1 MSSQDGPRT
10 RVPDVSSEEAA
21 RPGVEVRRSARRR
34 RTVTAYR
41 EGDRVVVL
49 VPARLS
55 AADEQH
61 WVREMLR
68 RLERGESRRR
78 SRAPKSD
85 ASLAERAADLAER
98 HLPECPAPASVR
110 WVRPMRTR
118 WASCTPAEGTIR
130 VSERLRDMPTWV
142 LDYVLVHELAH
153 LLVPGH
159 GEDFWRLVH
168 RYPRAERAMG
178 FLQGVSAAAG
188 LAIEPDEDA
197 PIAG

>member
-1 MSSQDGPRT
+1 MAP
-10 RVPDVSSEEAA
+10 PE
-21 RPGVEVRRSARRR
+21 VEVRRSARRR
-34 RTVTAYR
+34 RTVTAFR
-41 EGDRVVVL
+41 EGGKVVVL

-55 AADEQH
+55 AADEQR

-78 SRAPKSD
+78 SRARKSD
-85 ASLAERAADLAER
+85 ASLAVRARDLLGR
-98 HLPECPAPASVR
+98 HLPECPEPASVR
-110 WVRPMRTR
+110 WVPPMRTR

-168 RYPRAERAMG
+168 RYPRAERAIG
-178 FLQGVSAAAG
+178 FLEGVSAAAG
-188 LAIEPDEDA
+188 LAIEPADDSA
-197 PIAG
+197 PVD